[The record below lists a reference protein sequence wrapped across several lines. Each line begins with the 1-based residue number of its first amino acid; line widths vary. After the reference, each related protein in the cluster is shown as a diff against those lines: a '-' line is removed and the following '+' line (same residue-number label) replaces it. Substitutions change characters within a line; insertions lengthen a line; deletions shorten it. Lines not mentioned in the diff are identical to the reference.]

1 MADAAIKGAK
11 GVSHSYHKINGPL
24 GLLTRKVQENC
35 QEGQASAHKILA
47 PFWISAAFRGK
58 EAKRAK
64 ICGGTLTVIWHPNFL
79 SRPSFYAN

>member
-24 GLLTRKVQENC
+24 GLLTRKVQQNC

-47 PFWISAAFRGK
+47 PFWISAAFR
-58 EAKRAK
+58 
-64 ICGGTLTVIWHPNFL
+64 
-79 SRPSFYAN
+79 RPRGPKFVVALLP